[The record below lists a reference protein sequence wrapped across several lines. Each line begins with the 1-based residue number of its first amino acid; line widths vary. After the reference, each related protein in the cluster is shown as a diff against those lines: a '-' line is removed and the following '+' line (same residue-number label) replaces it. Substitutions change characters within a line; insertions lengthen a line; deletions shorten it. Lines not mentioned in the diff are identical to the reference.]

1 MKDSEALYNLLSS
14 IKRNQE
20 LIDLNDQIEE
30 FGQYVKNVGICIK
43 KRQLIIY
50 SGEKF
55 RCKGLQ
61 ELMCGK

>member
-20 LIDLNDQIEE
+20 LIDLNNQIEK
-30 FGQYVKNVGICIK
+30 FDQYVKNVGICIK
-43 KRQLIIY
+43 KRQLIMN

-55 RCKGLQ
+55 RCKGSQ